1 MSARMRSIFK
11 KSFLKKF
18 SIFVTLSLSSCANFI
33 QPELSIQSV
42 SIYTDL
48 DANQNSAVAVDLVLV
63 YDDQLVKT
71 FSSLSASKYFSS
83 SPQLLLDNPSLVSI
97 WHWEL
102 VPGQTVQDFQV
113 QQNADAYAGFVF
125 ANYLTPGDHRLKVA
139 PNGVIKILLL
149 KDDLKNLVI
158 YDTRNITSGTTM
170 SNKPGIPQGDCQYG
184 IVDAPQPCT
193 PPIPQPS
200 QVDTTQQNNSACCN
214 AGSQGVAIT
223 TQPLSPLN
231 TQQSLKSQNSSQ
243 SMRPLNAQ
251 QAQQSQGSR
260 AQNGQSTSR
269 PYSLR
274 GAANSISKGTQNAA
288 NSINQATENVANT
301 ASSLSQTTQNV
312 QKNIN
317 TISQTPQNIKNSVS
331 AIGRPQAPKAAA
343 PSSRQSPIKPHAN
356 R

>member
-1 MSARMRSIFK
+1 MSAKMLSIFK
-11 KSFLKKF
+11 KNFLKKL
-18 SIFVTLSLSSCANFI
+18 SIFVTLGITSCGNFI
-33 QPELSIQSV
+33 QPDLSIQSV

-113 QQNADAYAGFVF
+113 QQSADAYAGFVF

-158 YDTRNITSGTTM
+158 YDTRNVTNGVTM
-170 SNKPGIPQGDCQYG
+170 SNTPGGASPEICDQGL
-184 IVDAPQPCT
+184 AECT
-193 PPIPQPS
+193 PPSDTTQPC
-200 QVDTTQQNNSACCN
+200 QMVVPPTQQNNSACCN
-214 AGSQGVAIT
+214 PETQGSAIT
-223 TQPLSPLN
+223 TQPLNPLN
-231 TQQSLKSQNSSQ
+231 MQQPL
-243 SMRPLNAQ
+243 RPLNAQ
-251 QAQQSQGSR
+251 QVQQFQRSP

-269 PYSLR
+269 PYGLR
-274 GAANSISKGTQNAA
+274 GAAKSISKGTQNIA
-288 NSINQATENVANT
+288 NSITNTTKSVENA
-301 ASSLSQTTQNV
+301 AGSISKTTQSV
-312 QKNIN
+312 QKSFNS
-317 TISQTPQNIKNSVS
+317 ISQTPQNIKSSVS
-331 AIGRPQAPKAAA
+331 SIGGRTQAPKANV
-343 PSSRQSPIKPHAN
+343 PSLKQSPIKPHAN

>member
-1 MSARMRSIFK
+1 MSAKMRSIFK
-11 KSFLKKF
+11 KSFLKEL
-18 SIFVTLSLSSCANFI
+18 SIFVTLGVTSCANFV

-113 QQNADAYAGFVF
+113 QQSADAYAGFVF

-139 PNGVIKILLL
+139 PNGVIKVLLL

-158 YDTRNITSGTTM
+158 YDTRNVTSGTTM
-170 SNKPGIPQGDCQYG
+170 SNTPGIPQGECQYG
-184 IVDAPQPCT
+184 IADAPQPCT
-193 PPIPQPS
+193 PPIPQPC
-200 QVDTTQQNNSACCN
+200 QVDTSQQSNSACCN
-214 AGSQGVAIT
+214 AGAQGSVTGAQGAAIT
-223 TQPLSPLN
+223 TQPLSPLK
-231 TQQSLKSQNSSQ
+231 TQQ

-251 QAQQSQGSR
+251 QAQGSR
-260 AQNGQSTSR
+260 AQNGQSASK
-269 PYSLR
+269 PYSLQ
-274 GAANSISKGTQNAA
+274 GAVSSISKGTQKAA
-288 NSINQATENVANT
+288 SSINQATENVANT
-301 ASSLSQTTQNV
+301 ASSLSKTTQSV

-331 AIGRPQAPKAAA
+331 AIGRSQAPKAAGA
-343 PSSRQSPIKPHAN
+343 ASKQSPIKPHPN